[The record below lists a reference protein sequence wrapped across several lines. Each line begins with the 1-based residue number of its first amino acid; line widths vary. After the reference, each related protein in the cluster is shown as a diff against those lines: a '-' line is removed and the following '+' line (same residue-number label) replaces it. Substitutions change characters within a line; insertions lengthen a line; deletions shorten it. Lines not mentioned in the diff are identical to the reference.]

1 MKEVEIMNK
10 KTIAVLFGGQS
21 SEHDV
26 SKVSAATVIA
36 NMNSEKYYILPVYI
50 TKDGKW
56 LLYDGP
62 AENINTNGWEKYAT
76 NCVLSPDSSHHGLLR
91 IVGEKIKHI
100 PVDLVFPV
108 LHGAYGE
115 DGTIQGL
122 LELAKLPY
130 VGCGVLSSAM
140 SMNKAYTKIVAEKVG
155 VAQAEYTIIYRSE
168 LENEIESCIERVEST
183 CGYPCFVK
191 PACAGSSVGIT
202 KAHDRDELVDG
213 LWIASKED
221 STIVVEENIVGRELE
236 CGVLGN
242 DNVQASV
249 VGEILAAAEF
259 YDYDAKYNNKESR
272 TVLPADIPEEKAE
285 EIREYAVK
293 IFKALD
299 GKGLSRVDFF
309 LEKDTNRVIFNE
321 INTLPGFTAI
331 SMYPMLFN
339 EAGYSTEEL
348 VDKLIELG
356 LTRYE
361 D

>member
-1 MKEVEIMNK
+1 MILMNK

-26 SKVSAATVIA
+26 SKVSAATVIS
-36 NMNSEKYYILPVYI
+36 NMNSEKYYILPIYI
-50 TKDGKW
+50 TRNGEW

-62 AENINTNGWEKYAT
+62 VEQINTTGWEKYAT
-76 NCVLSPDSSHHGLLR
+76 NCILSPDTTHGGLLR
-91 IVGEKIKHI
+91 IVGDKVKKI

-130 VGCGVLSSAM
+130 VGCGVLSSAV
-140 SMNKAYTKIVAEKVG
+140 SMNKAYTKIIADSIG
-155 VAQAEYTIIYRSE
+155 ISQAKYTVVYRYQ
-168 LENEIESCIERVEST
+168 LENEIEACLDKIENE

-202 KAHDRDELVDG
+202 KAHNRDELVDG
-213 LWIASKED
+213 LWVAAKED
-221 STIVVEENIVGRELE
+221 GTIVVEENINGRELE

-242 DNVQASV
+242 IDVQASV
-249 VGEILAAAEF
+249 VGEVLAAAEF
-259 YDYDAKYNNKESR
+259 YDYDAKYNNKESK
-272 TVLPADIPEEKAE
+272 TVLPADIPEDKAE
-285 EIREYAVK
+285 EIRTSAIK

-299 GKGLSRVDFF
+299 GRGLSRVDFF
-309 LEKDTNRVIFNE
+309 LENNTNRVVFNE

-331 SMYPMLFN
+331 SMYPMLFK
-339 EAGYSTEEL
+339 EAGLSTEEL
-348 VDKLIELG
+348 VDKIIELG
-356 LTRYE
+356 FSRY
-361 D
+361 DD

>member
-1 MKEVEIMNK
+1 MNK

-26 SKVSAATVIA
+26 SKISAATVIS
-36 NMNSEKYYILPVYI
+36 NMNTEKYYVLPVYI
-50 TKDGKW
+50 TKNGEW

-62 AENINTNGWEKYAT
+62 VENINTNGWEKYAT
-76 NCVLSPDSSHHGLLR
+76 NCILSPDTTHAGLLR
-91 IVGEKIKHI
+91 IVGDKVKNI

-130 VGCGVLSSAM
+130 VGCGVLSSAV
-140 SMNKAYTKIVAEKVG
+140 SMNKAYTKIIADSIG
-155 VAQAEYTIIYRSE
+155 ISQAKYTVIYRSQ
-168 LENEIESCIERVEST
+168 LEGDAQSCIDKIEAE

-202 KAHDRDELVDG
+202 KAHNKDELLDG
-213 LWIASKED
+213 LWIAAKED
-221 STIVVEENIVGRELE
+221 STIVVEENINGRELE

-242 DNVQASV
+242 NEIQASV

-259 YDYDAKYNNKESR
+259 YDFDAKYNNKESK
-272 TVLPADIPEEKAE
+272 TVLPADIPADKAE
-285 EIREYAVK
+285 EIRDDAVK

-309 LEKDTNRVIFNE
+309 LENDTNRVIFNE

-356 LTRYE
+356 LSRYE

>member
-1 MKEVEIMNK
+1 MNK

-26 SKVSAATVIA
+26 SKVSAATVIS
-36 NMNSEKYYILPVYI
+36 NMNTEKYYILPVYI
-50 TKDGKW
+50 TKEGKW

-62 AENINTNGWEKYAT
+62 VENINSNGWEKYAT
-76 NCVLSPDSSHHGLLR
+76 NCILSPDTSHSGLLR
-91 IVGEKIKHI
+91 IVGEKVKKI

-130 VGCGVLSSAM
+130 VGCGVLSSAV
-140 SMNKAYTKIVAEKVG
+140 SMNKAFTKIIVESLG
-155 VAQAEYTIIYRSE
+155 IAQAKYTIVYAHQ
-168 LENEIESCIERVEST
+168 LENEIESCLERIENT

-202 KAHDRDELVDG
+202 KAHNRDELLDG
-213 LWIASKED
+213 LWTAAKED
-221 STIVVEENIVGRELE
+221 STIVVEENIDGHELE

-242 DNVQASV
+242 DDVTASV
-249 VGEILAAAEF
+249 VGEIFSASEF
-259 YDYDAKYNNKESR
+259 YDYDAKYNNKESK
-272 TVLPADIPEEKAE
+272 TVLPADIPEDKAE
-285 EIREYAVK
+285 EIRSDAVK

-309 LEKDTNRVIFNE
+309 LEKESGRVVFNE

-339 EAGYSTEEL
+339 EAGYSTEQL

-356 LTRYE
+356 FSRY
-361 D
+361 DR